1 MMLAAVL
8 TIPIGVLTSCAT
20 PATICASARYF
31 SSSISVLATRCASS
45 CRNRSSV
52 VVRRPGQGLRARSKA
67 ASARCGMAAR
77 KSVRRSTNNWQA
89 ATASAVASRAP
100 PSSRASSPND
110 RRDPHVG
117 AQFRCHPPALD
128 TVGPCRRERSTACRL
143 ARPAERRSRP
153 LRRTRRARPLRPC
166 EAVRQ
171 RCWQMAVSW
180 KRRCE
185 RACQPQPGAGSTHLY
200 WLEHSPA
207 SRPLRFVS

>member
-20 PATICASARYF
+20 QATICASARYF

-52 VVRRPGQGLRARSKA
+52 VVRTTWTRFASTVESRVGAR
-67 ASARCGMAAR
+67 GMAAR
-77 KSVRRSTNNWQA
+77 KAVRRSTNNWQG

-100 PSSRASSPND
+100 PSSRASSPNESPELA
-110 RRDPHVG
+110 RRSSISLPSSSARHS
-117 AQFRCHPPALD
+117 R
-128 TVGPCRRERSTACRL
+128 TVPTRIRVSPSSPCRKTIS
-143 ARPAERRSRP
+143 PA
-153 LRRTRRARPLRPC
+153 RRTRRARRLRPC

-171 RCWQMAVSW
+171 RCWQTAVSW

-185 RACQPQPGAGSTHLY
+185 RACQPQLRAGSTHLY

-207 SRPLRFVS
+207 SRPLHVTS